1 MLVVLDLIDLQIT
14 YRSRYRAGVALAP
27 ARDMVVLDPYNPRS
41 VAFQVAQIDAHLADL
56 PLLRNDGILET
67 PRRMSTSLNSDL
79 SVMEA
84 EELDGGKLLA
94 IEQRIMRLAD
104 AVAARYFLQGPSTA
118 IRADK
123 QPDLA

>member
-1 MLVVLDLIDLQIT
+1 MVLDLIDSQIT

-41 VAFQVAQIDAHLADL
+41 VAFQVGQIDAHLADL
-56 PLLRNDGILET
+56 PELRTDGILEV

-79 SVMEA
+79 KVEA
-84 EELDGGKLLA
+84 AETLDNGKLLA
-94 IEQRIMRLAD
+94 VEQRIMRLAE
-104 AVAARYFLQGPSTA
+104 AVAARYFLQGPNA
-118 IRADK
+118 ARADK

>member
-1 MLVVLDLIDLQIT
+1 
-14 YRSRYRAGVALAP
+14 
-27 ARDMVVLDPYNPRS
+27 MVVLDPYNPRS
-41 VAFQVAQIDAHLADL
+41 VAFQVAQIDAHLTDL

-104 AVAARYFLQGPSTA
+104 AVAARYFLQGPSA
-118 IRADK
+118 ARADK